1 MIKKE
6 AYMTREDGVE
16 LYRTFSDTDHK
27 IRNKRTS
34 EVYTDAADISED
46 EEYEEV
52 EDYIELEGAENYD
65 EVLAV
70 KEQVADET
78 KKLTR
83 KINYIGLTDN
93 EALSVKQ
100 LYPRWEDKVNTTI
113 EAGYITL
120 YKDNLWRA
128 RQTHT
133 AMEIYPP
140 SLETASLYEVI
151 VKDHDGTMEDPIP
164 YTPPMEIFEGK
175 YYTQYDVLYKCTRD
189 SGTALS
195 HDLYAL
201 KGIYVEIIER

>member
-6 AYMTREDGVE
+6 AYMTREDGVQIF
-16 LYRTFSDTDHK
+16 RTYSDTDHK

-34 EVYTDAADISED
+34 EVYTDAADVSED
-46 EEYEEV
+46 EEYEE
-52 EDYIELEGAENYD
+52 ESDYIELEGAENYD

-70 KEQVADET
+70 KKQVANEAQ
-78 KKLTR
+78 KLTR

-93 EALSVKQ
+93 EALSVKE

-133 AMEIYPP
+133 VMEIYPP
-140 SLETASLYEVI
+140 SLDTASLYEVI
-151 VKDHDGTMEDPIP
+151 VKDHEGTMEDPIP

-195 HDLYAL
+195 HDLYDL
-201 KGIYVEIIER
+201 KGLYVEIIER

>member
-1 MIKKE
+1 MKEIKSKEGYFLSQTGANGERIYVTAITGANVNEADWRDASQEEQE
-6 AYMTREDGVE
+6 AY
-16 LYRTFSDTDHK
+16 TD
-27 IRNKRTS
+27 
-34 EVYTDAADISED
+34 
-46 EEYEEV
+46 
-52 EDYIELEGAENYD
+52 LEGCNNYD

-120 YKDNLWRA
+120 YNDNLWRA

-140 SLETASLYEVI
+140 SLDTASLYEVI
-151 VKDHDGTMEDPIP
+151 VKDHEGTMEDPIP

-195 HDLYAL
+195 HDLYDL
-201 KGIYVEIIER
+201 KGLYVEIIER

>member
-1 MIKKE
+1 MKEIKAKEGYFLSQTRANGERIYVTAITGANVNEADWRDASQEEQE
-6 AYMTREDGVE
+6 AY
-16 LYRTFSDTDHK
+16 TD
-27 IRNKRTS
+27 
-34 EVYTDAADISED
+34 
-46 EEYEEV
+46 
-52 EDYIELEGAENYD
+52 LEGCNNYD

-70 KEQVADET
+70 KKQVADET

-93 EALSVKQ
+93 EALSVKE

-151 VKDHDGTMEDPIP
+151 VKEHEGTIEDPIP

-189 SGTALS
+189 SGTALI
-195 HDLYAL
+195 HDLYDIRGL
-201 KGIYVEIIER
+201 YVELVD

>member
-1 MIKKE
+1 MKEIKAKEGYFLSQTGANGKRIYVTAITGANVNEADWRDASQEEQE
-6 AYMTREDGVE
+6 AY
-16 LYRTFSDTDHK
+16 TD
-27 IRNKRTS
+27 
-34 EVYTDAADISED
+34 
-46 EEYEEV
+46 
-52 EDYIELEGAENYD
+52 LEGCNNYD
-65 EVLAV
+65 EVLTV

-93 EALSVKQ
+93 EALSVKE

-120 YKDNLWRA
+120 YNDNLWRA

-140 SLETASLYEVI
+140 SLDTASLYEVI
-151 VKDHDGTMEDPIP
+151 VKDHEGTMEDPIP

-175 YYTQYDVLYKCTRD
+175 YYTQFDVLYKCTRN
-189 SGTALS
+189 SGTALT
-195 HDLYAL
+195 HDLFDL
-201 KGIYVEIIER
+201 RGIYVEPVE

>member
-1 MIKKE
+1 MKEIKAKEGYYLSQTGENCERIYVTAIKGANINESDWRDASQEEQE
-6 AYMTREDGVE
+6 AY
-16 LYRTFSDTDHK
+16 TD
-27 IRNKRTS
+27 
-34 EVYTDAADISED
+34 
-46 EEYEEV
+46 
-52 EDYIELEGAENYD
+52 LEGCNNYD

-78 KKLTR
+78 KKVTR

-93 EALSVKQ
+93 EALSVKE
-100 LYPRWEDKVNTTI
+100 LYPRWEDKVNSTI

-120 YKDNLWRA
+120 YNDNLWRA

-151 VKDHDGTMEDPIP
+151 VKEHEGTIEDPIP

-175 YYTQYDVLYKCTRD
+175 YYTQYNVLYKCTRD

-195 HDLYAL
+195 HDLYDIRGL
-201 KGIYVEIIER
+201 YVELIER